1 VIYAYYYNIY
11 TPGLLII
18 YLIMYEELNSDQ
30 VKSMRLDTVVQVY
43 ELYLKSGD

>member
-1 VIYAYYYNIY
+1 
-11 TPGLLII
+11 
-18 YLIMYEELNSDQ
+18 MYEELNSDQ